1 MPPGPGGTL
10 PTEAMIAALD
20 DTVRVLAVASVSFSP
35 GARADLQRLG
45 QACRARGILLL
56 VDGAQSVGILHTD
69 VERDMVDVLVTSTQK
84 GLTGL
89 YGLGFLYVCRAWAE
103 QMVCGCHLA
112 RFGISMEGRHE
123 ADHDATSV
131 PVLAPGARRFE
142 VGNPNFPALVAAKVA
157 MSRILDTGPAAIEQK
172 ALSLAALLRAR
183 LSAAGLPIVN
193 AESGGK
199 SHILT
204 VGAPDFPAA
213 SLHAFL
219 DGKDIKASLTGR
231 ALSGSL
237 FTDTTTRP
245 MWSAPQLPAAP
256 GRVQRNRFPTPEH
269 DGRRVALPEQ
279 GEWQKAGAHGL
290 PVPG

>member
-1 MPPGPGGTL
+1 
-10 PTEAMIAALD
+10 
-20 DTVRVLAVASVSFSP
+20 
-35 GARADLQRLG
+35 
-45 QACRARGILLL
+45 
-56 VDGAQSVGILHTD
+56 
-69 VERDMVDVLVTSTQK
+69 MVPV
-84 GLTGL
+84 
-89 YGLGFLYVCRAWAE
+89 
-103 QMVCGCHLA
+103 HLA

-193 AESGGK
+193 AESGGE

-219 DGKDIKASLTGR
+219 DGKDIKASLRKGAVRFSFHGYNNEADVER
-231 ALSGSL
+231 ASAACCAWQSATEPFSPLL
-237 FTDTTTRP
+237 NTT
-245 MWSAPQLPAAP
+245 AA
-256 GRVQRNRFPTPEH
+256 
-269 DGRRVALPEQ
+269 A
-279 GEWQKAGAHGL
+279 
-290 PVPG
+290 